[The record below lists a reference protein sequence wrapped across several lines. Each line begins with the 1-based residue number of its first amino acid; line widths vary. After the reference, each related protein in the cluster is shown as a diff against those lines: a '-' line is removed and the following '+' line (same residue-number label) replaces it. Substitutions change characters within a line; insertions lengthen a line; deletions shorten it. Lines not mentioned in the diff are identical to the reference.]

1 MAMRP
6 YHYNVYYFS
15 QSCEKLRD
23 AIKHGAPE
31 LLIIHF
37 KWYGIIAQS
46 TALLAWTRVHY
57 IYIYYYMLTHTH
69 TYIHTHTHTH
79 THTLHTCCCCN
90 WYFLS
95 YLMCEFLPPSSA
107 GERPVAAEGS
117 LPRVLWG
124 ELLRW

>member
-1 MAMRP
+1 MSLVSALRMAMRP

-46 TALLAWTRVHY
+46 TALF
-57 IYIYYYMLTHTH
+57 THTH
-69 TYIHTHTHTH
+69 AHYNYN
-79 THTLHTCCCCN
+79 TLYT
-90 WYFLS
+90 
-95 YLMCEFLPPSSA
+95 PA
-107 GERPVAAEGS
+107 VAVSGTS
-117 LPRVLWG
+117 
-124 ELLRW
+124 